1 MGDDHIDTRQRRTE
15 MSVKIRLKRLGA
27 TKRPYYR
34 IVVIDSHQAA
44 TGKTIEEIGYY
55 HPIEAED
62 KQFKVDAD
70 KVKSWVGKGAIV
82 SATVKRLL
90 NKNQITL
97 G

>member
-1 MGDDHIDTRQRRTE
+1 MGDEHIDTRQEEIR

-34 IVVIDSHQAA
+34 IVVIDSHQPRN
-44 TGKTIEEIGYY
+44 GKTIEEIGYY

-62 KQFKVDAD
+62 KQFKVNAD
-70 KVKSWVGKGAIV
+70 KVKDWVGKGAIV
-82 SATVKRLL
+82 SPTVKRLL